1 MRLIALSFLLFTFSC
16 TSSPVPFSLDD
27 IKVTQAEITEVVE
40 SEEESE
46 HMLPHLRDM
55 DFSNSFMSQEG
66 FDKIEELIAYSI
78 KLEKAE
84 IKIKNLNNYKEI
96 FLLKIEDAI
105 FLSENLKGEISSIF
119 IECLQPLTFLID
131 LTFDTNKIDDFNQN
145 LFITKVY
152 LGNLYNLFPK
162 LDD

>member
-84 IKIKNLNNYKEI
+84 IKIKDLNNYKEI

-119 IECLQPLTFLID
+119 IECLIVLPIPTKLESPKKTFPPV
-131 LTFDTNKIDDFNQN
+131 
-145 LFITKVY
+145 ITP
-152 LGNLYNLFPK
+152 GPQDEK
-162 LDD
+162 LEIIVS